1 MSLTGYNRSY
11 EEIMKLPP
19 SPRRNKQ
26 LSELMD
32 QMKWEYGIPLIRDV
46 EWERRNPKVI
56 ALYRKASMSRDL

>member
-46 EWERRNPKVI
+46 E
-56 ALYRKASMSRDL
+56 